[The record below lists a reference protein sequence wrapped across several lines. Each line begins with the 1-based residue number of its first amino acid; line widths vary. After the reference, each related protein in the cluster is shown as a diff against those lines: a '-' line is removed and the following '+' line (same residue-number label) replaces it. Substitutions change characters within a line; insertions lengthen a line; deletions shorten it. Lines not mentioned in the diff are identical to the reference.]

1 MGKGSEVKKP
11 VLSHKKP
18 MLSSQKKKEIGVE
31 IVVSDKVKAAS
42 RVFTSVAGSQPL
54 DQLLMSSL
62 HREASLLEPL
72 P

>member
-31 IVVSDKVKAAS
+31 IVVSDKVKQKIEQDEPSKAS
-42 RVFTSVAGSQPL
+42 
-54 DQLLMSSL
+54 
-62 HREASLLEPL
+62 EN
-72 P
+72 